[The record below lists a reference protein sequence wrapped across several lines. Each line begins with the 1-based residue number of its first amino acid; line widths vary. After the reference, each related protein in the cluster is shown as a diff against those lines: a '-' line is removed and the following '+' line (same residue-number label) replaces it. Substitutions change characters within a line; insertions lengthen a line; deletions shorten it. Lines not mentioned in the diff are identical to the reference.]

1 MSGLLQRLGSRA
13 IGQVAGIRPVP
24 PLYGAAPPRIAPLDD
39 NPGPLPQAET
49 SLGFAAAIESIATPN
64 ATATPLSPQ
73 VHGSAQQGDQAE
85 DVFGSGQRFQWT
97 KEDRLDPSAPVGSA
111 ASDRFLEHGPNPE
124 RLDPER
130 SPATARTTRNNE
142 GNPLENGITVP
153 SRFKANSLAMV
164 DEVERLLKPSIELPL
179 RRSAVQHPDL
189 AVSLPGR
196 DRSHAEATT
205 EVHVSIGRIE
215 VTAVRED
222 TTPPPPP
229 AAERPKAITLDDYL
243 ASRRRNDR

>member
-24 PLYGAAPPRIAPLDD
+24 PLYGAAPPRLVPPDGH
-39 NPGPLPQAET
+39 PGPLPEGET
-49 SLGFAAAIESIATPN
+49 SLGFAAATESIATPN
-64 ATATPLSPQ
+64 ATATPMSLQ

-85 DVFGSGQRFQWT
+85 DVFGSGQRFQWS
-97 KEDRLDPSAPVGSA
+97 KEDRLDPSAPVVSP
-111 ASDRFLEHGPNPE
+111 ASDRLLDHGPNPE

-153 SRFKANSLAMV
+153 SRFEANSLAMV
-164 DEVERLLKPSIELPL
+164 DEVERLLTPSIDLPF
-179 RRSAVQHPDL
+179 RRSAVQYSDL
-189 AVSLPGR
+189 PISLPGR

-222 TTPPPPP
+222 PAQPARP

-243 ASRRRNDR
+243 ASRRREGR